1 MGFLLE
7 TRMDLEGFDLVTRN
21 GQDSRDSEVYREAG
35 PKVSK
40 MSQSLKVFIEELKRI
55 SFTYLQ
61 LQ

>member
-1 MGFLLE
+1 
-7 TRMDLEGFDLVTRN
+7 MDLEGFDLVTRN